1 MDSGAVEKINLSN
14 TGAVIFLNASVN
26 TAGLGITKGAI
37 SITDSGAVE
46 KINLSNSGKV
56 TLPNASIASGGDI
69 TTSRVIA
76 TKVGVNVKATNNVNQ
91 IILATTG
98 IVNCSD
104 TIGLSNTR
112 TIRLPESK
120 S

>member
-1 MDSGAVEKINLSN
+1 MEGGISVMDSGAVEKINLSN
-14 TGAVIFLNASVN
+14 FW
-26 TAGLGITKGAI
+26 
-37 SITDSGAVE
+37 
-46 KINLSNSGKV
+46 KV

-104 TIGLSNTR
+104 TIGLSITR